1 MIGRGMTRH
10 HRASS
15 RASHAVSLSAGARI
29 ALLVAL
35 AACAPDRLTH
45 VDGAATAATAAPTAT
60 VVGATTSADGSSEP
74 HFLETA
80 EGAPTI
86 ANPVISFWA
95 KKGVKKEVQMVY
107 HRESGGRD
115 SIPFFSL
122 RLRERSL
129 WRRPDGTT
137 IANGDSVL
145 ITLTLVDA
153 ERGIVDCQPS
163 GLRFA
168 DGDPARVKISFHHD
182 DDDLNHDGVVNGT
195 DAAITKTLQIWRKES
210 VSEPWLSMKSRVAD
224 GPDEVEAD
232 INGFTGYAIAW

>member
-1 MIGRGMTRH
+1 M
-10 HRASS
+10 SS
-15 RASHAVSLSAGARI
+15 YRPLV
-29 ALLVAL
+29 ALLVTL

-45 VDGAATAATAAPTAT
+45 VDGAATGAT
-60 VVGATTSADGSSEP
+60 VASTAGPVDASTSADGSGDDDP
-74 HFLETA
+74 HFLQTA
-80 EGAPTI
+80 AGAPTI

-95 KKGVKKEVQMVY
+95 KRGVKQTVEMYY

-129 WRRPDGTT
+129 WRRPDGTAF
-137 IANGDSVL
+137 ANGDSVL

-153 ERGIVDCQPS
+153 EHGIVDCQPS

-168 DGDPARVKISFHHD
+168 DGDPARVKISFFHD

-195 DAAITKTLQIWRKES
+195 DTALASTLQIWRKES
-210 VSEPWLSMKSRVAD
+210 ASEPWLSVKSKVSD
-224 GPDEVEAD
+224 GPREVEAD